1 MLLVF
6 FVNREN
12 TLQTLI
18 TKMKQSGYE
27 QNLHLQHHE
36 VAAKINKET
45 GEVKEQPKR
54 MNKIPKGKSKLNYE
68 RYHISNDVFIKKAL
82 SSNLLNNEELGIV
95 THMGSIAEINT
106 NSLRPLTNDVTLK
119 DLSERFQVPIKRVE
133 KIFKKLFSLGV
144 YAQLNYFS
152 YSENQEV
159 TYWVLNPYISWKGT
173 LNNDSIFSAFSDTLV
188 CKLVS

>member
-1 MLLVF
+1 
-6 FVNREN
+6 
-12 TLQTLI
+12 
-18 TKMKQSGYE
+18 MKDTGYE
-27 QNLHLQHHE
+27 QLLNLKHHE
-36 VAAKINKET
+36 KAAKINTET
-45 GEVKEQPKR
+45 GQITELPKR
-54 MNKIPKGKSKLNYE
+54 MNRIPKGKSKLDYE

-82 SSNLLNNEELGIV
+82 STNLLTNEELGIV
-95 THMGSIAEINT
+95 THMSSIAEINT

-119 DLSERFQVPIKRVE
+119 DLSARFQVPIKRVE

-173 LNNDSIFSAFSDTLV
+173 LKNDSIFSAFADTLV
-188 CKLVS
+188 CKLVL